1 MGHELDDQWAKVEI
15 GGSLVGRRA
24 GGSAADRSEDL
35 RRAAPVKTMLARL
48 LRVHTDER
56 AWRRGAAG
64 ERVTAWWLGR
74 LPDGWHL
81 FNDVPVGQRG
91 ANIDHVVIGPAGVF
105 TINAKNLTGKVWVS
119 PTEVRHNGHR
129 TDFLRKSVYEATR
142 ASKLLSAATETNVD
156 VQPVLAILADD
167 WTIVGRPADV
177 FVGPPRGVKDRLR
190 RLEPT
195 LSTRDV
201 TLIASAAA
209 KPGTWT

>member
-1 MGHELDDQWAKVEI
+1 
-15 GGSLVGRRA
+15 
-24 GGSAADRSEDL
+24 
-35 RRAAPVKTMLARL
+35 
-48 LRVHTDER
+48 
-56 AWRRGAAG
+56 
-64 ERVTAWWLGR
+64 
-74 LPDGWHL
+74 
-81 FNDVPVGQRG
+81 
-91 ANIDHVVIGPAGVF
+91 
-105 TINAKNLTGKVWVS
+105 
-119 PTEVRHNGHR
+119 
-129 TDFLRKSVYEATR
+129 
-142 ASKLLSAATETNVD
+142 VD